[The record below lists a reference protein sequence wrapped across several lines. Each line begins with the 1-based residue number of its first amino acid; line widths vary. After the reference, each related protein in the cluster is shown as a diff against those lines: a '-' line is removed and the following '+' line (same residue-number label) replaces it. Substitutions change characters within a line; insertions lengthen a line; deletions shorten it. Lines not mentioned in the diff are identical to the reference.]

1 MNENDINAGQDAAIA
16 RLERACMAGGW
27 IAAQIERDDVA
38 EALRYIGDLRSGLAE
53 CQGIARDAIDALS
66 RAEGEIDRLTEQLN
80 HYRMAAEAEA
90 ALADRRKAE
99 LDTLREAAIRARRSL
114 ALAAEENPR
123 FVRAYNDLDA
133 VLSPEAQG

>member
-1 MNENDINAGQDAAIA
+1 MNENRIKPVAWTSETQLAAV
-16 RLERACMAGGW
+16 RLTGDGIMMAEGRGW
-27 IAAQIERDDVA
+27 G
-38 EALRYIGDLRSGLAE
+38 IGLYEQS
-53 CQGIARDAIDALS
+53 AIDHLS
-66 RAEGEIDRLTEQLN
+66 EQLN
-80 HYRMAAEAEA
+80 HYRMAAETEA
-90 ALADRRKAE
+90 GLADRRKAE